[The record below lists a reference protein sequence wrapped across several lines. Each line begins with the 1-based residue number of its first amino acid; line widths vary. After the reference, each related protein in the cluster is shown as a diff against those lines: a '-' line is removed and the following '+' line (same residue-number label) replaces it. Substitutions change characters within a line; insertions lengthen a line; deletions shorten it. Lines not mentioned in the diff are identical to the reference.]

1 MVFGG
6 SLVMSLTESINQA
19 APGQGGKE
27 RKSIQE
33 RG

>member
-1 MVFGG
+1 MVFGW
-6 SLVMSLTESINQA
+6 SLAMSLTESINQA
-19 APGQGGKE
+19 VPGQGGKE